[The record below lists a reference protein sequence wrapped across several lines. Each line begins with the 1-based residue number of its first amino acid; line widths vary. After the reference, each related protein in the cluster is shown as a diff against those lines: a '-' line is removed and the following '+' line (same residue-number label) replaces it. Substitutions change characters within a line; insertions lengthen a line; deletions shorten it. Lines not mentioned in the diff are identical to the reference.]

1 MALLALCMMPALAQ
15 EVSVDVR
22 PVQPILPPK
31 AGDYI
36 DDPGNFFTLRVTNNT
51 DEQQRLFFGCHINME
66 FPDQESY
73 VVTNYGHI
81 PRQPIVLEPRQSK
94 LLNRVEMKQLF
105 TYLDQNDVYMRDG
118 LWDQFN
124 GAGLLP
130 EGQFTM
136 SMQCYKWDP
145 ELTQAVQLNEPSNG
159 TCQFQVCYLAQ
170 PPTFITP
177 QPMVGLD
184 ADDALGQLS
193 VANLDIHA
201 PTIAWTMPTLKCNP
215 SSYPFQ
221 YDVRIVRLDGEM
233 PDVAIETHAVEY
245 QNLRLTTPTLT
256 IPTAYVTKMKEQL
269 QADGQPA
276 IYAMQVTASN
286 PFANSDLDK
295 LHYSLIENEGRSPI
309 MLFRLYDPT
318 AVDDSVDISAET
330 EEGDFE
336 GDKDSLYVFEQ
347 PTLTSPIF
355 SGLALRK
362 MFIGDSIRAG
372 FRKAWHVGGR
382 GEQADTVQ
390 FKYTMQL
397 FKGRSSDSKE
407 VTMSTQ
413 KPFFEHSFVP
423 KKGSDEELKDS
434 AKWEKLKDKV
444 KAGDYVVMRIKAEPL
459 DKKLSLRM
467 KGDSLNV
474 VDFAMAEHFSDLFQ
488 CAGGEAP
495 TNKTDIED
503 MPEKGTVLS
512 IGAYDMTIDE
522 IERVGKGS
530 KAYKGK
536 GHVDW
541 NPMGLKA
548 KLAVK
553 FDSIWIN
560 TDKAVYNGRCYTY
573 ARDEEYQ
580 VTNAEAIDML
590 FSDWGLDNILGDT
603 ALPDADELQEA
614 LSGDGKE
621 LAQSLAEKLDVQQ
634 YYKYYKLGMTT
645 FEDIKNLQLTDVHMP
660 IQIPKEYNTSPVDLQ
675 IASMTFAPTTAY
687 ANVLGIFELPE
698 NNYTNQYLIFGAPH
712 LCMEPDKLIPESGTV
727 ALLGNATLTDP
738 KTQFEFTFK
747 APDNIDS
754 PADGCFLRWMDSK
767 FSKLHVEIE
776 MQIPE
781 LMRADNDKA
790 YADAKPVIRLEGDIE
805 DWKNWWLMGTMDPF
819 QHPDLPGWTFV
830 PGEMGYDHSSRENL
844 PFFKMPDD
852 YDCSKAKTGIEGLSN
867 KGEGLQKWQGFSF
880 KNMGIR
886 YPKVIK
892 FDDEKDMDDYSKE
905 GGGTTKAISTMID
918 YMLIDAKFS
927 ASFSVNKIF
936 DGSTTSCGGWGIS
949 IDRTECVIT
958 QNKFHHAGISGKFQV
973 PLLKQKN
980 KKGEEE
986 PAKISY
992 QASMFLQD
1000 KAEGKGRS
1008 PVWVFATTQE
1018 ADISLDFWA
1027 AVATFDKKQTYFLV
1041 ESDDDSTKVELCL
1054 GGQLDI
1060 LKNSGLKVSLPGI
1073 KFTRMRLANCPR
1085 WKSKYLKTAADYY
1098 ATLKDNKNAD
1108 QETLANA
1115 FSAMLSA
1122 KDVDK
1127 DDIAIDGGEIKNEN
1141 GTVRFDIGRWS
1152 FASPEKKVGSFDF
1165 TIRDVTIDPMSAE
1178 IMALKFTGDLKLLSG
1193 KIKAATTLGIGAK
1206 VDWNDLGNIS
1216 YHKFYF
1222 YGAEASGDFGG
1233 MKVGG
1238 SFEVDNPEDPKG
1250 YMASLDFTVPGD
1262 LFKFHAAGGWGEKD
1276 KTDAERAKDQKGKGY
1291 EAWLS
1296 GDPSRGYNGMSYA
1309 ERKADREQ
1317 RLKEV
1322 GDDEYERA
1330 VIEAEAAADVYGSPT
1345 YTWCYLAVSV
1355 KSSSGIPA
1363 PPIQITGIKGG
1374 FYWNAKNNSGDL
1386 AFTDAAG
1393 DKGDPAYGM
1402 VGGLLGVSVST
1413 IGSERAINGDMQLT
1427 VFYDMASERLSTISL
1442 VGTIHALC
1450 AKDPNDGLINAK
1462 AKIVYSCNDQDK
1474 YFDLDITAEGGV
1486 DLKDELREL
1495 AGDCSAVL
1503 DDFAEQTGLGAF
1515 APDEN
1520 DPNRSSDTPNEAPV
1534 SKGKADGDDGFSAS
1548 CGFKV
1553 SLNFRITWKRKGE
1566 TFKNA
1571 KWHLY
1576 IGRPPHE
1583 QRCEL
1588 RLIDFA
1594 VGKRDDSFAL
1604 WCSIGANAY
1613 LCLGNE
1619 LVDENGKEYELP
1631 ALPKRIAE
1639 FLGLPDINGNDQSL
1653 AGEAEAERRKTFTP
1667 PTNTNSVGGFMLGA
1681 SEWGDFGINAGIV
1694 YARAFLMAGFDVALK
1709 KLAEGTRCIGGKP
1722 MGSKNGYYAMGQVY
1736 AMAEGEIGLMIN
1748 CWLFKGKIP
1757 LISVGIGALLKGGL
1771 PNPTWIY
1778 GKMKARYKLLGGLI
1792 KGSTTVELKL
1802 GEVCVPEFGNP
1813 LDDIKIFEE
1822 MDPGYEDDP
1831 ANGWLEDNAVSVLT
1845 SPRFTTNMVMDDHLR
1860 LVDYNEAYKMAD
1872 WDEEL
1877 EQYAKQASRTYVFHL
1892 DPEMLMET
1900 FDNPDPEANKADLKA
1915 TEKFFIPY
1923 TTKNHMAYSLG
1934 TGTLGLNKGYRIT
1947 LKGYAKEIVN
1957 GKEID
1962 PIFNDSTTNWKDQ
1975 SKQWRDS
1982 VVYYF
1987 RSSSEP
1993 PQIKDAVAIFHMDY
2007 QADLERPMLAMKYS
2021 YASQINDPNKPL
2033 RGRLEYWDEHY
2044 GMWLCPD
2051 IETTYTYVSYIDGS
2065 IKPDNV
2071 DIYGR
2076 LIDPATG
2083 ELIPEEDTTDAG
2095 STGGDGTNY
2104 TRGDANNT
2112 NSNGT
2117 TPTKQGAEST
2127 IDLGEAHTIGTTDTT
2142 GSTGSTGKKRG
2153 ITVGSSDDSET
2164 TSTGRGVDLTSTGVI
2179 VTNADDS
2186 SGDGLPRVSGNVM
2199 GLGGTNSSSNDD
2211 EGLTVYNASLLATN
2225 NQIAQPNFDV
2235 DLHDVDLLNHSNEYV
2250 PGTHGTRP
2258 TYGGGGGGGGSS
2270 SSSYL
2275 TKYYYETKAL
2285 SKPNSESKFFNMP
2298 LEEVGDGDLIFIRTV
2313 DRIDRQY
2320 LVPGRKYRFSLC
2332 EIDMSAYNNVKDKV
2346 DSVFN
2351 ERKRAAS
2358 GNMTASGNAG
2368 QQSTQSY
2375 DTPEDQP
2382 TVNLADYMDDILAEV
2397 EKELGEDADTTRHI
2411 KLQERL
2417 DLANYSHTV
2426 YSQLSNEWKGFDSE
2440 YGWGGDESKMTFE
2453 YRTLQEGSWYN
2464 DCVERGDLA
2473 NRNRS
2478 MSSEESDDYGHQ
2490 WYAAYRPHTY
2500 AMLKSINRTAFAN
2513 TAMANSYIV
2522 NQGYHMKDAY
2532 LNMGYWAKW
2541 AMVGGYMI
2549 KNSFFS
2555 NDNNTYIKSGEGIK
2569 IGLNDNGNEYSTA
2582 IRKYYNRSGSLNDS
2596 ETTLSG
2602 GIEDFGKDMALDMG
2616 YSTSSDKRYGPK
2628 FRDLTMCQAA
2638 VFSNLLG
2645 DARLVAE
2652 FYNKLDELKAD
2663 FEKYM
2668 TSADAYADKEIYEKY
2683 YASRN
2688 ISTFTKLV
2696 HLDFRQLFAQSWWNT
2711 YANVGA
2717 TVRFAF
2723 RTNGYSLDR
2732 YWWDYCVDSI
2742 SFPYYQIPLM
2752 YSYTQP
2758 YSGGT
2763 QSYGSY
2769 KVYFNKDKTGRIP
2782 AWRLNTQNAQ
2792 AVWDGI
2798 KPMTVSE
2805 AKETLCKNIQ
2815 SVDFEIYRQNCYHT
2829 GRGYTEDN
2837 RYGCTTRYD
2846 MPGMI
2851 VPKRIEVAGKDIPTL
2866 IPGNFSLVNS
2876 EGYVIY

>member
-1 MALLALCMMPALAQ
+1 MALMALCMMPALAQ

-81 PRQPIVLEPRQSK
+81 PRMPIVLEPRQSK

-159 TCQFQVCYLAQ
+159 TCSFQVCYLAQ

-177 QPMVGLD
+177 QPMVGID
-184 ADDALGQLS
+184 PDDALGQLS

-215 SSYPFQ
+215 SQYPFQ

-245 QNLRLTTPTLT
+245 QNLKLTTPTLT
-256 IPTAYVTKMKEQL
+256 IPTAYVTKMKEQKG
-269 QADGQPA
+269 ADGQPA
-276 IYAMQVTASN
+276 IFALQVKASN

-295 LHYSLIENEGRSPI
+295 LHYSLIENDGRSPI

-362 MFIGDSIRAG
+362 MFLGDSIRAG

-444 KAGDYVVMRIKAEPL
+444 KAGDYVVMRIKADPL

-474 VDFAMAEHFSDLFQ
+474 IDFAMAEHFSDLFQ

-495 TNKTDIED
+495 KNKTDIED

-522 IERVGKGS
+522 IERIGKGS

-541 NPMGLKA
+541 NPGGMKV

-580 VTNAEAIDML
+580 VTNGEAIDML

-603 ALPDADELQEA
+603 SLPYADELQEA

-621 LAQSLAEKLDVQQ
+621 LTQSLAEKLDVQQ

-712 LCMEPDKLIPESGTV
+712 LCMEPDKIIPESGTV

-738 KTQFEFTFK
+738 KTKFEFTFK

-754 PADGCFLRWMDSK
+754 PADGCYLRWMDSK
-767 FSKLHVEIE
+767 FSKLHVELE

-867 KGEGLQKWQGFSF
+867 KGEGLLKWQGFSF
-880 KNMGIR
+880 KDMGIR

-892 FDDEKDMDDYSKE
+892 FDDEKDMDDYSKD

-918 YMLIDAKFS
+918 YVLIDAKFS

-1000 KAEGKGRS
+1000 KAEGNGRS

-1060 LKNSGLKVSLPGI
+1060 LKSAGLKVSLPGI

-1127 DDIAIDGGEIKNEN
+1127 DDIAIDGGEIKNES
-1141 GTVRFDIGRWS
+1141 GSVRFDIGRWS
-1152 FASPEKKVGSFDF
+1152 FASPEKKVGGFDF

-1233 MKVGG
+1233 MKVAG

-1309 ERKADREQ
+1309 ERKADRER

-1330 VIEAEAAADVYGSPT
+1330 AIEAEAAADVYGSPT
-1345 YTWCYLAVSV
+1345 YTWCYLVVSV
-1355 KSSSGIPA
+1355 KSSGGIPA

-1413 IGSERAINGDMQLT
+1413 IGSEKAINGDMQLT

-1462 AKIVYSCNDQDK
+1462 AKIIYSCNDQDK
-1474 YFDLDITAEGGV
+1474 YFDIDITAEGGV
-1486 DLKDELREL
+1486 DLKDQLREL

-1520 DPNRSSDTPNEAPV
+1520 DPNRSSDTSNETPV
-1534 SKGKADGDDGFSAS
+1534 PKGKADGDDGFSAS

-1588 RLIDFA
+1588 RQIDFA
-1594 VGKRDDSFAL
+1594 VGKRDDSFAM
-1604 WCSIGANAY
+1604 WCSIGANMY

-1619 LVDENGKEYELP
+1619 LVDEDGKEYELP

-1653 AGEAEAERRKTFTP
+1653 AGQANDERRKNFTP
-1667 PTNTNSVGGFMLGA
+1667 PTDTKSVGGFMIGA
-1681 SEWGDFGINAGIV
+1681 SEWGDFGVNAGIV
-1694 YARAFLMAGFDVALK
+1694 YARAFLMAGFDLALK
-1709 KLAEGTRCIGGKP
+1709 KLAEGTRCSSGKP

-1757 LISVGIGALLKGGL
+1757 LVDVGIGALLKGGL

-1792 KGSTTVELKL
+1792 KGSATVELKL

-1900 FDNPDPEANKADLKA
+1900 FDDPNPEANKDDLKA
-1915 TEKFFIPY
+1915 TEKYYIPY

-1947 LKGYAKEIVN
+1947 LTGYAKEIVN

-1987 RSSSEP
+1987 RSSNEP
-1993 PQIKDAVAIFHMDY
+1993 PQIQDAVAIFHMDY
-2007 QADLERPMLAMKYS
+2007 QADLERPTLAMKWS
-2021 YASQINDPNKPL
+2021 YADKINDQNKPL
-2033 RGRLEYWDEHY
+2033 RGRLEYWDERFK
-2044 GMWLCPD
+2044 MWLCPD
-2051 IETTYTYVSYIDGS
+2051 IEASYKYYDYRGNP
-2065 IKPDNV
+2065 KPDNR

-2083 ELIPEEDTTDAG
+2083 ELIPEDDTTDAG

-2127 IDLGEAHTIGTTDTT
+2127 IDLGEAHTTSPTKQEAESTIDLGEAHTIGTTDTT
-2142 GSTGSTGKKRG
+2142 GSTSSTGKKRG

-2164 TSTGRGVDLTSTGVI
+2164 TSTGRGIDLTSTGVI
-2179 VTNADDS
+2179 VTNTDNS

-2211 EGLTVYNASLLATN
+2211 EGSLPFNIITASELATSN
-2225 NQIAQPNFDV
+2225 EIAQPNFDV

-2250 PGTHGTRP
+2250 PGTHGSRP
-2258 TYGGGGGGGGSS
+2258 TYGGGGSSSGGGGGGSS
-2270 SSSYL
+2270 SGL
-2275 TKYYYETKAL
+2275 TREYNEVVVL
-2285 SKPNSESKFFNMP
+2285 SRPNSESKFFNMP
-2298 LEEVGDGDLIFIRTV
+2298 LEEVGNGDLIFIRTV
-2313 DRIDRQY
+2313 NRIDRQY

-2332 EIDMSAYNNVKDKV
+2332 EVDLTAYNNLKDKV
-2346 DSVFN
+2346 DSIFS
-2351 ERKRAAS
+2351 ERKRAAAA
-2358 GNMTASGNAG
+2358 NATASAG
-2368 QQSTQSY
+2368 VSQQTTQTF
-2375 DTPEDQP
+2375 DTPEDEP
-2382 TVNLADYMDDILAEV
+2382 TVNLTDYMDDILAEV
-2397 EKELGEDADTTRHI
+2397 EKEMGQDADTTRHI

-2426 YSQLSNEWKGFDSE
+2426 YSQLSNEWRGYISKGGFNDENVSNE
-2440 YGWGGDESKMTFE
+2440 FRTLDQGDWFADYTSWGDEINSFSYDSGTIGG
-2453 YRTLQEGSWYN
+2453 LQVNKTSGE
-2464 DCVERGDLA
+2464 
-2473 NRNRS
+2473 
-2478 MSSEESDDYGHQ
+2478 
-2490 WYAAYRPHTY
+2490 RPHVY
-2500 AMLKSINRTAFAN
+2500 AMLMSINRTAKAN
-2513 TAMANSYIV
+2513 TTMANSYIV
-2522 NQGYHMKDAY
+2522 NQGYHMEDAY

-2541 AMVGGYMI
+2541 GMVGGYKI
-2549 KNSFFS
+2549 DNSF
-2555 NDNNTYIKSGEGIK
+2555 TYYVNGEGFRVS
-2569 IGLNDNGNEYSTA
+2569 LNNRGNQYATA
-2582 IRKYYNRSGSLNDS
+2582 IRKYYNRSGTLNAS
-2596 ETTLSG
+2596 ETMQSG
-2602 GIEDFGKDMALDMG
+2602 GIEDFGKDLDLDMG
-2616 YSTSSDKRYGPK
+2616 YSNPIDKRYGIK
-2628 FRDLTMCQAA
+2628 FKTLKDCSYAVANNLT
-2638 VFSNLLG
+2638 N
-2645 DARLVAE
+2645 DALLVAN
-2652 FYNKLDELKAD
+2652 FYDKLSELKTEYEQYIARYISGND
-2663 FEKYM
+2663 
-2668 TSADAYADKEIYEKY
+2668 EISLRSRQALANSWCTTY
-2683 YASRN
+2683 Y
-2688 ISTFTKLV
+2688 
-2696 HLDFRQLFAQSWWNT
+2696 
-2711 YANVGA
+2711 NV
-2717 TVRFAF
+2717 
-2723 RTNGYSLDR
+2723 YSVVTCGR
-2732 YWWDYCVDSI
+2732 DSI

-2752 YSYTQP
+2752 HTYTEQKHTVN
-2758 YSGGT
+2758 YYFGGRF
-2763 QSYGSY
+2763 S
-2769 KVYFNKDKTGRIP
+2769 KDYTGQIP
-2782 AWRLNTQNAQ
+2782 AWRTNPQTAK

-2798 KPMTVSE
+2798 KPLVDSYSTTSE
-2805 AKETLCKNIQ
+2805 RNRKVLEKLGKNIK
-2815 SVDFEIYRQNCYHT
+2815 SMDFQVYRQNCYHT
-2829 GRGYTEDN
+2829 GRGYTDEN
-2837 RYGCTTRYD
+2837 RYGITIDYGLPTSIVTRHTD
-2846 MPGMI
+2846 AKI
-2851 VPKRIEVAGKDIPTL
+2851 VNGEFRIDW
-2866 IPGNFSLVNS
+2866 
-2876 EGYVIY
+2876 

>member
-1 MALLALCMMPALAQ
+1 MSGSLFAQ
-15 EVSVDVR
+15 EVTLDVR

-31 AGDYI
+31 AGDYL

-118 LWDQFN
+118 LWDQFS

-130 EGQFTM
+130 EGQFQM
-136 SMQCYKWDP
+136 SLQCYKWDP
-145 ELTQAVQLNEPSNG
+145 ELTQGVQLNEPTNG
-159 TCQFQVCYLAQ
+159 TCQFSVCYMAQ
-170 PPTFITP
+170 APTFITP
-177 QPMVGLD
+177 QTTMDNDPLSMLAVAKLD
-184 ADDALGQLS
+184 
-193 VANLDIHA
+193 VNA
-201 PTIAWTMPTLKCNP
+201 PIITWTVPTLKCNP
-215 SSYPFQ
+215 TMSTFQ
-221 YDVRIVRLDGEM
+221 YDMKIVALDDLT
-233 PDVAIETHAVEY
+233 PDEAIDRNPVEY
-245 QNLRLTTPTLT
+245 ERRQLTTTTLT
-256 IPTAYVTKMKEQL
+256 IPPSYVTKLRERKT
-269 QADGQPA
+269 ADGQPTV
-276 IYAMQVTASN
+276 YAMQVTATN

-309 MLFRLYDPT
+309 MLFRFYDPT
-318 AVDDSVDISAET
+318 ALDDGVDVSVET

-347 PTLTSPIF
+347 PTLTAPIF

-362 MFIGDSIRAG
+362 MFLGDSIKSV

-382 GEQADTVQ
+382 GEQSDTVQ

-397 FKGRSSDSKE
+397 YKGRSTDSKQ
-407 VTMSTQ
+407 TIMSTQ
-413 KPFFEHSFVP
+413 KPIFEHSFVP
-423 KKGSDEELKDS
+423 KKGADEELKDS
-434 AKWEKLKDKV
+434 AKWEKLKDKLKV
-444 KAGDYVVMRIKAEPL
+444 GDYVVMRVKADPL

-474 VDFAMAEHFSDLFQ
+474 IDFAMAEHFSDLFQ
-488 CAGGEAP
+488 CAGGEDP

-503 MPEKGTVLS
+503 TPEKDAKIT

-522 IERVGKGS
+522 IERIGKGS

-536 GHVDW
+536 GHIDW
-541 NPMGLKA
+541 NPGGMKV

-560 TDKAVYNGRCYTY
+560 TDKAVYKGRCYTY
-573 ARDEEYQ
+573 AREEEYQ
-580 VTNAEAIDML
+580 VTNGEAIDML
-590 FSDWGLDNILGDT
+590 FSDWGLDNILGDSS
-603 ALPDADELQEA
+603 LPYADELQEA
-614 LSGDGKE
+614 LSGDVKE
-621 LAQSLAEKLDVQQ
+621 EAKSLAEKLDLQQ

-645 FEDIKNLQLTDVHMP
+645 WEDIKNLQLTDVHMP
-660 IQIPKEYNTSPVDLQ
+660 IQIPKDYNTSPVDLQ
-675 IASMTFAPTTAY
+675 IASMTFGPSTAY

-698 NNYTNQYLIFGAPH
+698 NDYTNQYLVFGAPH

-747 APDNIDS
+747 APANIDS
-754 PADGCFLRWMDSK
+754 PSDGCYLRWMDSK
-767 FSKLHVEIE
+767 FSKLHVQIE
-776 MQIPE
+776 MQIPG
-781 LMRADNDKA
+781 LMRVEDDNA
-790 YADAKPVIRLEGDIE
+790 LAEAKPAINLEGDIE
-805 DWKNWWLMGTMDPF
+805 DWQNWWLMGTMDPF

-830 PGEMGYDHSSRENL
+830 PGEMGYDHSTRENL
-844 PFFKMPDD
+844 PFFKMPEG
-852 YDCSKAKTGIEGLSN
+852 YDCSWEKTGINDLSN
-867 KGEGLQKWQGFSF
+867 KDEGLQKWQGFSF

-892 FDDEKDMDDYSKE
+892 FDDEKDMDDYSEK
-905 GGGTTKAISTMID
+905 GGGSRKAISTMID
-918 YMLIDAKFS
+918 YMLYDAKFS
-927 ASFSVNKIF
+927 ACFSVNNII
-936 DGSTTSCGGWGIS
+936 DASTAKCGGWGIS
-949 IDRTECVIT
+949 IDRTECVIM
-958 QNKFHHAGISGKFQV
+958 QNKFHHAGFSGKFQV

-980 KKGEEE
+980 KQNEEE

-992 QASMFLQD
+992 QANMFLQD
-1000 KAEGKGRS
+1000 KAEGNGRS

-1018 ADISLDFWA
+1018 ANISLDFWA

-1041 ESDDDSTKVELCL
+1041 ESDDDSTKVELCM

-1085 WKSKYLKTAADYY
+1085 WESKYLKTAADYY
-1098 ATLKDNKNAD
+1098 STVKDNKNAD

-1115 FSAMLSA
+1115 FTAMLSA
-1122 KDVDK
+1122 KDKDK
-1127 DDIAIDGGEIKNEN
+1127 AGIAIDGGEIKNEK

-1152 FASPEKKVGSFDF
+1152 FASPEKKLGGFDF
-1165 TIRDVTIDPMSAE
+1165 TINDVTIDPLADS
-1178 IMALKFTGDLKLLSG
+1178 IMALKFTGDMKLLSG
-1193 KIKAATTLGIGAK
+1193 KIKASTTLGIGAK
-1206 VDWNDLGNIS
+1206 VNWSDLGDIS
-1216 YHKFYF
+1216 YDGFYF
-1222 YGAEASGDFGG
+1222 YGAKASGDIGG
-1233 MKVGG
+1233 LKIGG
-1238 SFEVDNPEDPKG
+1238 SFEVDNPKDPKG
-1250 YMASLDFTVPGD
+1250 YMASLDFTMPGD
-1262 LFKFHAAGGWGEKD
+1262 LFSFHAAGGWGEKE

-1291 EAWLS
+1291 EAWLN
-1296 GDPSRGYNGMSYA
+1296 GDPARGYNGMTYA
-1309 ERKADREQ
+1309 ERKADRAK
-1317 RLKEV
+1317 RLAEV

-1330 VIEAEAAADVYGSPT
+1330 AIEAEEKADVYGSPT

-1355 KSSSGIPA
+1355 KSSGGIPA
-1363 PPIQITGIKGG
+1363 PPIQISGIKGG

-1413 IGSERAINGDMQLT
+1413 IGSEKAINGDMQLT

-1442 VGTIHALC
+1442 VGTVHALC
-1450 AKDPNDGLINAK
+1450 AKDPDDGLINAK

-1474 YFDLDITAEGGV
+1474 YFDVDITAEGSV
-1486 DLKDELREL
+1486 DLKKELKEL
-1495 AGDCSAVL
+1495 AGDCTAVL
-1503 DDFAEQTGLGAF
+1503 EDFAEQTGLGAF
-1515 APDEN
+1515 SPDED
-1520 DPNRSSDTPNEAPV
+1520 DPNRESDTSNETPV
-1534 SKGKADGDDGFSAS
+1534 DKGKADGDDGFSAS

-1566 TFKNA
+1566 TFNNA

-1583 QRCEL
+1583 ERCEL

-1594 VGKRDDSFAL
+1594 VGKRDDAFAL

-1653 AGEAEAERRKTFTP
+1653 AGQADAERRKTFTP

-1681 SEWGDFGINAGIV
+1681 SAWGDFGVNAGIV
-1694 YARAFLMAGFDVALK
+1694 YARAFLMAGFDLALK

-1757 LISVGIGALLKGGL
+1757 LVSVGLGALLKGGF
-1771 PNPTWIY
+1771 PNPSWCY

-1792 KGSTTVELKL
+1792 KGSATVELKV

-1813 LDDIKIFEE
+1813 LDDVKIFEE

-1831 ANGWLEDNAVSVLT
+1831 ANGWNESNTVSVLT

-1900 FDNPDPEANKADLKA
+1900 FDDPDPEANKDDLKP

-1934 TGTLGLNKGYRIT
+1934 TGTLGLNKGYRVT

-1987 RSSSEP
+1987 RSSNEP
-1993 PQIKDAVAIFHMDY
+1993 PKIEDAVAIFHMDY
-2007 QADLERPMLAMKYS
+2007 QADLERPTLAMKLS
-2021 YASQINDPNKPL
+2021 YAGKIYDQNKPL
-2033 RGRLEYWDEHY
+2033 RGRLEYWDERFK
-2044 GMWLCPD
+2044 MWLCPD
-2051 IETTYTYVSYIDGS
+2051 IEASYKYYDYQGNP
-2065 IKPDNV
+2065 KPDDR

-2076 LIDPATG
+2076 LIDPVTG
-2083 ELIPEEDTTDAG
+2083 ELIPEDNTTDAG
-2095 STGGDGTNY
+2095 DTSRGVNIDAIGDDSSTY
-2104 TRGDANNT
+2104 TKGYDSNT
-2112 NSNGT
+2112 NSNGNE
-2117 TPTKQGAEST
+2117 EST
-2127 IDLGEAHTIGTTDTT
+2127 IDFGEAQTI
-2142 GSTGSTGKKRG
+2142 GSTGTTASTGKKKG
-2153 ITVGSSDDSET
+2153 GSATSDDSET
-2164 TSTGRGVDLTSTGVI
+2164 TSTGRGVDMTGTGVI
-2179 VTNADDS
+2179 VTNTDDS
-2186 SGDGLPRVSGNVM
+2186 SGDSQPSVTGNIRMGSLTSSGD
-2199 GLGGTNSSSNDD
+2199 SNDGSIATT
-2211 EGLTVYNASLLATN
+2211 GLLTAS
-2225 NQIAQPNFDV
+2225 QIAQTDNTENEHLWETGV
-2235 DLHDVDLLNHSNEYV
+2235 DIHNNIPLNPDLALNNAIEQASQGASMGH
-2250 PGTHGTRP
+2250 
-2258 TYGGGGGGGGSS
+2258 GGGSGGGSGGSS
-2270 SSSYL
+2270 SGLMREYNEV
-2275 TKYYYETKAL
+2275 TVL
-2285 SKPNSESKFFNMP
+2285 SRPNSESKFFNMP

-2313 DRIDRQY
+2313 ERIDRQY

-2332 EIDMSAYNNVKDKV
+2332 EVDLSAYNNLMDKV

-2358 GNMTASGNAG
+2358 ANATASGNVS
-2368 QQSTQSY
+2368 QQTTQSF
-2375 DTPEDQP
+2375 DTPEDEP
-2382 TVNLADYMDDILAEV
+2382 TVNLSDYMDEILAEV
-2397 EKELGEDADTTRHI
+2397 EKEMGQDADTTRHI

-2417 DLANYSHTV
+2417 DLANYSHVV
-2426 YSQLSNEWKGFDSE
+2426 YSQLSNEWRGYISR
-2440 YGWGGDESKMTFE
+2440 GGYNDENIYNEF
-2453 YRTLQEGSWYN
+2453 RTL
-2464 DCVERGDLA
+2464 DAGDWFA
-2473 NRNRS
+2473 DYSQNG
-2478 MSSEESDDYGHQ
+2478 DDINSFSYDSNVIGGLQVNKTYGE
-2490 WYAAYRPHTY
+2490 RPHVY
-2500 AMLKSINRTAFAN
+2500 AMLMSINRTAKAAS
-2513 TAMANSYIV
+2513 AMANSYIV
-2522 NQGYHMKDAY
+2522 NNDYHMEDAY
-2532 LNMGYWAKW
+2532 WNMGYWAKW
-2541 AMVGGYMI
+2541 GMVGGYKI
-2549 KNSFFS
+2549 QNTFYSNNNS
-2555 NDNNTYIKSGEGIK
+2555 TYIKSGEGFRVS
-2569 IGLNDNGNEYSTA
+2569 LNNRGNQYSTA
-2582 IRKYYNRSGSLNDS
+2582 IRKYYNRSGYLNTS
-2596 ETTLSG
+2596 EATQSG
-2602 GIEDFGKDMALDMG
+2602 GIEDFGKDLDLDMG
-2616 YSTSSDKRYGPK
+2616 YSNPVKRYGIK
-2628 FRDLTMCQAA
+2628 FRTLLACSQAVTNALTQ
-2638 VFSNLLG
+2638 
-2645 DARLVAE
+2645 DALLVANL
-2652 FYNKLDELKAD
+2652 YDKLVELKAD
-2663 FEKYM
+2663 FEKFM
-2668 TSADAYADKEIYEKY
+2668 TSADTNADNYIQKNLYAYRNNTTLVNLVRLY
-2683 YASRN
+2683 Y
-2688 ISTFTKLV
+2688 
-2696 HLDFRQLFAQSWWNT
+2696 RQLFAQSWWGT
-2711 YANVGA
+2711 YANVETTA
-2717 TVRFAF
+2717 VA
-2723 RTNGYSLDR
+2723 NQYSGYLSPVYL
-2732 YWWDYCVDSI
+2732 DSI

-2758 YSGGT
+2758 YSSGLQT
-2763 QSYGSY
+2763 FKNSIGSVIY
-2769 KVYFNKDKTGRIP
+2769 SVNFSKDKTGQIP
-2782 AWRLNTQNAQ
+2782 SWRTNTQTAQ

-2798 KPMTVSE
+2798 KPLVESYSTTSE
-2805 AKETLCKNIQ
+2805 RDRKVLEMLGKNIK
-2815 SVDFEIYRQNCYHT
+2815 SLDFQVYRQNCYHT
-2829 GRGYTEDN
+2829 GRGYTDEN
-2837 RYGCTTRYD
+2837 RYGITMDYGLPTSIVTRHAD
-2846 MPGMI
+2846 AKI
-2851 VPKRIEVAGKDIPTL
+2851 VNGAFDLGW
-2866 IPGNFSLVNS
+2866 
-2876 EGYVIY
+2876 